1 MGIEITIPNWI
12 RVIEVTPR
20 LTELNPAAAEAL
32 IETLRDAL
40 PEANDRVRLLFDVWE
55 ALTA

>member
-1 MGIEITIPNWI
+1 MGFKITIPDWI
-12 RVIEVTPR
+12 KDGEVAMR

-40 PEANDRVRLLFDVWE
+40 PEDDDRVGFSSTSGRR
-55 ALTA
+55 